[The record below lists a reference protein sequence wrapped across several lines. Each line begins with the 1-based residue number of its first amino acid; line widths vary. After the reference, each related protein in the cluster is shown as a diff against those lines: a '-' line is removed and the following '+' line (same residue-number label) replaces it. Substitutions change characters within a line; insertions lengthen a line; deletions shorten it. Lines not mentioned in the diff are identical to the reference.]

1 MSYSEDYR
9 KRTIEYRQE
18 GHTLEET
25 KKIFKVSIATIRA
38 WEKHFREK
46 GDFKPKVPDRPFKK
60 IDPEELKKYIQQH
73 SDAYLKEIA
82 EQFHC
87 SSEAI
92 RKALKKLKITRKKRK
107 FIIKNKTR
115 KK

>member
-9 KRTIEYRQE
+9 KITIKYRQE

-38 WEKHFREK
+38 WEKQFKEK
-46 GDFKPKVPDRPFKK
+46 GDFKPKVPNRPFKK
-60 IDPEELKKYIQQH
+60 IDPEKLKEYVQQH
-73 SDAYLKEIA
+73 PDAYLKEMA

-87 SSEAI
+87 SSEAV
-92 RKALKKLKITRKKRK
+92 RKALKRLKITRKKKR
-107 FIIKNKTR
+107 FTIKNKN
-115 KK
+115 KKK